1 MTQENETIH
10 EAEMCSMLMEYVQQ
24 GVLLKD
30 LQGIPDD
37 TMEDIYAHAHHFYYQ
52 GRLDEAEHYFSLL
65 CMYDLNNPDYF
76 IGLGAVNQL
85 QKKYQKACDLY
96 SLAYIFSKDDYSP
109 VFYSGQCQLLMGD
122 VIKALQCFEVVIEKC
137 LNEDLVKKARVYFE
151 TIKKNR
157 KVLSKEKKSTEAAKE
172 S

>member
-1 MTQENETIH
+1 MTQESETIH
-10 EAEMCSMLMEYVQQ
+10 EAEMCSMLLEYVQQ

-65 CMYDLNNPDYF
+65 CMYDLKNPDYF

-85 QKKYQKACDLY
+85 KKKYQKACDLY
-96 SLAYIFSKDDYSP
+96 SLAYILAKEDYSP
-109 VFYSGQCQLLMGD
+109 IFYGGQCQLLMGD
-122 VIKALQCFEVVIEKC
+122 VIKALQLFEVVIKKC
-137 LNEDLVKKARVYFE
+137 PDQELVKKARVYFE

-157 KVLSKEKKSTEAAKE
+157 SLLSKDNATNQGLKE
-172 S
+172 T